1 MKDQFS
7 QGGRDIKDI
16 WRRIKNRDFS
26 GNTGLVVKNSLYQF
40 STGLVAKIGALIFTV
55 VIARLLLPELFGL
68 YSLAL
73 STILLFVSIS
83 DLGINQSIIRFISKS
98 SSDKRKEKAAAYAY
112 YLSKI
117 KIIFTF
123 LVAFALTILAKFIS
137 QNYYQKPIFYALIA
151 GALYVILAGISS
163 IFQSFF
169 HAINNFKVP
178 FFKEIFLQVSR
189 LFLIPLFIL
198 ISLANF
204 SYEVVSLIMIL
215 SLSALFLLT
224 IVFLFFFVRRLDFLN
239 QTPKR
244 LSKKEKKRVNKFT
257 FEMLLLGVAGLIIGY
272 IDIIFLGRFVD
283 PEYIGIYQAALNFAI
298 SSIPLINFSTVLF
311 PLFSKISGDRLE
323 KGFNRS
329 SKITL
334 LVSAFVFTAT
344 FLLSPLIIKI
354 VYGSAYIEAITLLR
368 ILALLSVFLPMSSL
382 FSSYIIAKGYP
393 KLVTNSLIITAG
405 IYFIISYFL
414 ITYLLKFGQRYAIIG
429 ACIALVMS
437 NFFYMIV
444 LLFKARS
451 LKKA

>member
-178 FFKEIFLQVSR
+178 FFKEIFLQISR

-198 ISLANF
+198 IF
-204 SYEVVSLIMIL
+204 QD
-215 SLSALFLLT
+215 
-224 IVFLFFFVRRLDFLN
+224 FF
-239 QTPKR
+239 
-244 LSKKEKKRVNKFT
+244 
-257 FEMLLLGVAGLIIGY
+257 
-272 IDIIFLGRFVD
+272 
-283 PEYIGIYQAALNFAI
+283 
-298 SSIPLINFSTVLF
+298 
-311 PLFSKISGDRLE
+311 
-323 KGFNRS
+323 
-329 SKITL
+329 
-334 LVSAFVFTAT
+334 
-344 FLLSPLIIKI
+344 
-354 VYGSAYIEAITLLR
+354 
-368 ILALLSVFLPMSSL
+368 
-382 FSSYIIAKGYP
+382 
-393 KLVTNSLIITAG
+393 
-405 IYFIISYFL
+405 
-414 ITYLLKFGQRYAIIG
+414 
-429 ACIALVMS
+429 
-437 NFFYMIV
+437 
-444 LLFKARS
+444 
-451 LKKA
+451 

>member
-272 IDIIFLGRFVD
+272 IDIISFWVGLLTQNTLG
-283 PEYIGIYQAALNFAI
+283 
-298 SSIPLINFSTVLF
+298 
-311 PLFSKISGDRLE
+311 
-323 KGFNRS
+323 
-329 SKITL
+329 
-334 LVSAFVFTAT
+334 
-344 FLLSPLIIKI
+344 
-354 VYGSAYIEAITLLR
+354 
-368 ILALLSVFLPMSSL
+368 
-382 FSSYIIAKGYP
+382 
-393 KLVTNSLIITAG
+393 
-405 IYFIISYFL
+405 FI
-414 ITYLLKFGQRYAIIG
+414 R
-429 ACIALVMS
+429 
-437 NFFYMIV
+437 
-444 LLFKARS
+444 RH
-451 LKKA
+451 